1 MSVIA
6 PHLLLSLLMAYPVFV
21 IFKRIGMNPM
31 LTLFVFIPLFGLL
44 VVGLIVS
51 YRDWLSGGDDHA
63 T

>member
-6 PHLLLSLLMAYPVFV
+6 PHLLLSLLMAFPVYL
-21 IFKRIGMNPM
+21 IFKRVGMNPM

-51 YRDWLSGGDDHA
+51 YRDWLSGGDNHG